1 MSASALRQRLSKTAS
16 SWPVDP
22 FRPHLQLKNFL
33 ESLASHPN
41 LTPRAV
47 EASEV
52 LSRNAIQ
59 QKYSLSK
66 KMMQP
71 ASMPHHYERL
81 VEGFTKSAQGIGRPR
96 WKIFFGIW

>member
-59 QKYSLSK
+59 QKACFFFHVAATHTVSNTVYGL
-66 KMMQP
+66 P
-71 ASMPHHYERL
+71 VFI
-81 VEGFTKSAQGIGRPR
+81 VEEDDATSFDATPLRT
-96 WKIFFGIW
+96 FG